1 MRTLLMYF
9 SNRLEEAVLK
19 WNAYSR
25 KNVDTNIFMLNFFF
39 LLFLLFLFYFSP
51 PLCSYKCQALPNI
64 KEARVLLLWGQ
75 ILPFEMQGNFFM
87 CLFTQNG

>member
-25 KNVDTNIFMLNFFF
+25 KNVDTNIFMLNFFSSVF
-39 LLFLLFLFYFSP
+39 VVFILLFSP
-51 PLCSYKCQALPNI
+51 F
-64 KEARVLLLWGQ
+64 VLV
-75 ILPFEMQGNFFM
+75 
-87 CLFTQNG
+87 